1 MSLKQVLLH
10 ISLWSPLTIS
20 PMVMVETRALCRL
33 HKCSN
38 HLVTVLAPI
47 NIFQCPWQ
55 HIGKHLKS
63 LEMLSLKDYKGNN
76 SNVEQVTKTSLRSG
90 YLDHFW
96 NTLYI
101 EYIKY
106 STNPNY
112 MGKRHICGE
121 HKWIACSTG
130 GYKLIYLNAK
140 RTLAFVSGGFLVVFE
155 LYLTQ
160 GPIYAKASCL
170 PLKLYL

>member
-20 PMVMVETRALCRL
+20 PRMMVETRALCRL
-33 HKCSN
+33 HKCSD
-38 HLVTVLAPI
+38 HLVTVLAPM
-47 NIFQCPWQ
+47 NIFQC
-55 HIGKHLKS
+55 HCLHTGKHLKS
-63 LEMLSLKDYKGNN
+63 LEMLPLKGYKGNN
-76 SNVEQVTKTSLRSG
+76 SNVEQVTKTPLKSG

-96 NTLYI
+96 NTLHI

-112 MGKRHICGE
+112 TGERHICGE
-121 HKWIACSTG
+121 HKWIAYSTG
-130 GYKLIYLNAK
+130 GYKLMYLNAK
-140 RTLAFVSGGFLVVFE
+140 RTLAFVSGGFLAVFE

-160 GPIYAKASCL
+160 DPIYVKQAA
-170 PLKLYL
+170 YH